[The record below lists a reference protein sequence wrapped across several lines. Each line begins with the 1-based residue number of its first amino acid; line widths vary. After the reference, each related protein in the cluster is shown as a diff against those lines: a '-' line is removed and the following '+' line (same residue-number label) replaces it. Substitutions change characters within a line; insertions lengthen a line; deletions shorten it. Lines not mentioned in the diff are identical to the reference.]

1 MPESPAFPHPAC
13 RFQTFSEP
21 SDPAQVAPRIAALR
35 SALAGQ
41 GLAGFIIPR
50 ADEHQGEYVPAH
62 MARLAWLT
70 GFTGSAGNAI
80 VLADKAAL
88 IVDGRYTIQSAEQ
101 TDTGVVTPTR
111 MEETPLDRWIEANL
125 PAGGRLGYDPWLHTV
140 DGVAKLEKAAAAAG
154 GTLVALG
161 QNPIDALWTDR
172 PAPPTA
178 PVRAHRADFAG
189 EDSASKLARIQD
201 ALAKARV
208 DALVV
213 SDPHALAW
221 AFNIRGG
228 DVEHTPLP
236 LGYAIVPREGR
247 PTVFLAPE
255 KITNEAGD
263 AIGAVGEIAPP
274 AALETQ
280 LAALGAAGA
289 RVRLDSTTAASAL
302 ATLIRQAGGTPEA
315 GADPIALMKARKN
328 EAELAGTRAAHLRDG
343 AAMVR
348 FLTWLARE
356 APGAQLTEID
366 TVAALEAERA
376 KTGLLKD
383 VSFTTIAGAGPNAA
397 LPHYRV
403 TDASN
408 RKVEPGIFLVDS
420 GGQYEDGTT
429 DITRTM
435 AIGEPSDEMR
445 DRYTRVL
452 KGHVAISRAL
462 FVKGTSGAQLDALAR
477 LPLWQAGLDFDHG
490 TGHGVGS
497 YLSVHEGPQRIS
509 KLGTTPLEPGMI
521 LSNEPGF
528 YKEGKYG
535 IRIENLI
542 VVEERAI
549 PGGDRTIYGFE
560 TITWCPYERALIDL
574 ELLDEGEIAWIDA
587 YHAQVRGKLAA
598 LVEGEARI
606 WLEQACLPLM
616 RS

>member
-1 MPESPAFPHPAC
+1 MTSSTAPAAC
-13 RFQTFSEP
+13 HFQSFAEP
-21 SDPAQVAPRIAALR
+21 SDPSTVAPRVAALR
-35 SALAGQ
+35 GALARL
-41 GLAGFIIPR
+41 GLAGFVVPR

-70 GFTGSAGNAI
+70 GFTGSAGNAV
-80 VLADKAAL
+80 VLSDKAAL

-101 TDTGVVTPTR
+101 TDTAVIAPTK
-111 MEETPLDRWIEANL
+111 MEDTPLERWIEANL
-125 PAGGRLGYDPWLHTV
+125 LQGARLGYDPWLHTV

-154 GTLVALG
+154 GTLVPVAK
-161 QNPIDALWTDR
+161 NPIDALWADR

-178 PVRAHRADFAG
+178 PVKAHNAAFAG
-189 EDSASKLARIQD
+189 ETTAEKLARIQQ
-201 ALAKARV
+201 ALVTAKV

-221 AFNIRGG
+221 TFNIRGG

-255 KITNEAGD
+255 KVTNEAGD
-263 AIGAVGEIAPP
+263 AIGAVGEIAAP
-274 AALETQ
+274 AAMEAQ
-280 LAALGAAGA
+280 LKTLGASGA
-289 RVRLDSTTAASAL
+289 KVRLDSATAASAL
-302 ATLIRQAGGTPEA
+302 ATLIRDAGGTPDS

-328 EAELAGTRAAHLRDG
+328 EAELKGTRDAHLRDG
-343 AAMVR
+343 AAIVR
-348 FLTWLARE
+348 FLSWLARE
-356 APGAQLTEID
+356 APKGGLTEID
-366 TVAALEAERA
+366 AVAALEAERLR
-376 KTGLLKD
+376 TGLLKD

-403 TDASN
+403 TDSSN
-408 RKVEPGIFLVDS
+408 RPIEPGIFLVDS

-435 AIGEPSDEMR
+435 AIGEPTDEMR

-452 KGHVAISRAL
+452 KGHLAISRVV

-497 YLSVHEGPQRIS
+497 YLSVHEGPQRLS

-521 LSNEPGF
+521 LSNEPGY
-528 YKEGKYG
+528 YKQGEYG

-574 ELLDEGEIAWIDA
+574 KLLDDGEIAWINA
-587 YHAQVRGKLAA
+587 YHAQVWSNLAA
-598 LVEGEARI
+598 LVEGEAKD
-606 WLEQACLPLM
+606 WLEKACLPL
-616 RS
+616 

>member
-1 MPESPAFPHPAC
+1 MPESPALTHPAC
-13 RFQTFSEP
+13 RFQTFTEP
-21 SDPAQVAPRIAALR
+21 SDPAQVAPRVAALR
-35 SALAGQ
+35 KALAQQ
-41 GLAGFIIPR
+41 GLAGFIVPR

-101 TDTGVVTPTR
+101 TDPAVVTPTR
-111 MEETPLDRWIEANL
+111 MEEMPLDRWIEANL

-154 GTLVALG
+154 GTLVAVSR
-161 QNPIDALWTDR
+161 NPIDAHWTDR
-172 PAPPTA
+172 PAPPAA
-178 PVRAHRADFAG
+178 PVKAHPLEFAG
-189 EDSASKLARIQD
+189 EATASKLARIQE
-201 ALAKARV
+201 ALAKAKV

-221 AFNIRGG
+221 TFNIRGG

-289 RVRLDSTTAASAL
+289 KVRLDSTTAAAAL
-302 ATLIRQAGGTPEA
+302 ATLIREAGGTPDA

-328 EAELAGTRAAHLRDG
+328 AAELAGTRAAHLRDG

-356 APGAQLTEID
+356 APGGQLTEID

-403 TDASN
+403 TEASN
-408 RKVEPGIFLVDS
+408 RRVEPGILLVDS

-435 AIGEPSDEMR
+435 AIGAPSDEMR

-452 KGHVAISRAL
+452 KGHVAISRAV

-528 YKEGKYG
+528 YKQGEYG

-560 TITWCPYERALIDL
+560 TITWCPYERALIEL
-574 ELLDEGEIAWIDA
+574 KLLDDGEIAWINA
-587 YHAQVRGKLAA
+587 YHAQVWSNLAP
-598 LVEGEARI
+598 LVEGEAKT
-606 WLEQACLPLM
+606 WLEQTCLPL
-616 RS
+616 